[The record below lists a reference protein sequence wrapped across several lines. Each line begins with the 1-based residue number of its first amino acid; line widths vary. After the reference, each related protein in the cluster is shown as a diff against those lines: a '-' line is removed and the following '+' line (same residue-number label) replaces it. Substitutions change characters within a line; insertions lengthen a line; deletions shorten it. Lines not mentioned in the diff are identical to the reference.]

1 MPPEAAIAEAQ
12 VLFDEGALR
21 WAPPPRLS
29 IAEWA
34 QLHRKLPEASAAKG
48 APWRNEVAPYLV
60 EIMNVCR
67 CSRDDGNRAVREVAV
82 VKAAQSGG
90 SSAIEN
96 AIGFHIEHDPCAILV
111 VHPIDQAVEEWSK
124 ERFDDLV
131 RSTPALADRVR
142 DRRPPRGS
150 HQSGST
156 IKHKVFPGGQL
167 FAGASNSPNTYARRA
182 ARLVIADDF
191 DRFAVTVGE
200 EGDPAALLGPRTA
213 SFHDGL
219 LVYVSTPTLKDGRID
234 SLYNQ
239 SDQRRFVLTCPRCAR
254 EDWITWGSPEHFR
267 IGYGEDAETA
277 RLECPAP
284 DHGGCGAQLTEA
296 DRRRMVLAGR
306 WRPTAK
312 PQKLGLVGF
321 HLPAMISTLGGVT
334 LSLLVS
340 KWLAARKD
348 KQALQG
354 FINTCLGEAWEDRT
368 ARTEP
373 YTLLKRKESYG
384 DADVPGPAPCLTAG
398 VDVQVDRFE
407 LQVIAWGLAGER
419 WVVDWRAVPGDPR
432 RTETQ
437 AALLEALNA
446 RYRHASGHMLPIKA
460 ACIDSGY
467 ATEEVYDFVLAHQH
481 LRIYATKGVA
491 GRSGEPIVSKA
502 HEKSYGRRARPVRL
516 YTVNVDDA
524 KAEVLAAL
532 TLAAPGPGYMHFPES
547 VDEEYFAQLC
557 AEHRETRYN
566 KSKVATHAVWVQ
578 DRQRNEA
585 LDTAV
590 LALAAVRLLNPNI
603 RDMAAALAAMGTPVT
618 PPPGGGASGPPA
630 EQPRPAADRRVSRS
644 GYLGR

>member
-1 MPPEAAIAEAQ
+1 MSEAAAEAQ
-12 VLFDEGALR
+12 SLFDEGAVR

-29 IAEWA
+29 VAEWA
-34 QLHRKLPEASAAKG
+34 QQYRQLPEASAAKG

-67 CSRDDGNRAVREVAV
+67 CARDDGNRTVREVAV
-82 VKAAQSGG
+82 AKAAQSGG

-96 AIGFHIEHDPCAILV
+96 VIGFHIEHDPCSILV

-182 ARLVIADDF
+182 ARLVIADDY
-191 DRFAVTVGE
+191 DRFAVTVGD
-200 EGDPAALLGPRTA
+200 EGDPGALLGPRTA

-239 SDQRRFVLTCPRCAR
+239 SDQRRYVLSCPSCGR
-254 EDWITWGSPEHFR
+254 EDWISWSSPEHFR
-267 IGYGEDAETA
+267 VAYDGEDAETA
-277 RLECPAP
+277 RLECPSS
-284 DHGGCGAQLTEA
+284 DYGGCGARLTEA

-306 WRPTAK
+306 WRPTAV
-312 PQKLGLVGF
+312 PQKVGLVGF

-348 KQALQG
+348 KLALQG
-354 FINTCLGEAWEDRT
+354 FINTYLGEAWEDRT

-373 YTLLKRKESYG
+373 HTLLSRRESYG
-384 DADVPGPAPCLTAG
+384 EDVDVPAAAPCLTAG

-407 LQVIAWGLAGER
+407 LQVLAWGPAGER

-432 RTETQ
+432 RAETQ
-437 AALLEALNA
+437 AALLEALGA
-446 RYRHASGHMLPIKA
+446 RYRHASGHMLPIHA
-460 ACIDSGY
+460 ACVDSGY

-481 LRIYATKGVA
+481 RRIYATKGMA
-491 GRSGEPIVSKA
+491 GRSGEPIVGRVSEKA
-502 HEKSYGRRARPVRL
+502 YGRRARPVRL
-516 YTVNVDDA
+516 YPINVDDA
-524 KAEVLAAL
+524 KAEIMAAVALA
-532 TLAAPGPGYMHFPES
+532 TPGPGYMHFPER
-547 VDEEYFAQLC
+547 VDEDYFAQLC

-566 KSKVATHAVWVQ
+566 KSKVATHSVWVQ

-603 RDMAAALAAMGTPVT
+603 RHMAETLAAAA
-618 PPPGGGASGPPA
+618 PPPGGGDPGPAPA
-630 EQPRPAADRRVSRS
+630 QQPAQPMERRVGRS
-644 GYLGR
+644 KYLG